1 MPNKVKK
8 KTRIM
13 RISNTPVMDLFG
25 RKQEEEL
32 VRMKVCIVQQGET
45 IDDLA
50 QRYGVTVQSLLLSN
64 ELEGNQSVTE
74 GQVIYIPKSI
84 AYKN

>member
-1 MPNKVKK
+1 MKK
-8 KTRIM
+8 ETADHDEKQLSI
-13 RISNTPVMDLFG
+13 MDLFG

-45 IDDLA
+45 LDDLA
-50 QRYGVTVQSLLLSN
+50 QRYDVTVQSILFSN
-64 ELEGNQSVTE
+64 ELESNQNVHE
-74 GQVIYIPKSI
+74 GQVIYIPKAV

>member
-1 MPNKVKK
+1 ME
-8 KTRIM
+8 
-13 RISNTPVMDLFG
+13 LFG

-45 IDDLA
+45 LEDLA
-50 QRYGVTVQSLLLSN
+50 QRYEVTVQSLLLSN
-64 ELEGNQSVTE
+64 ELESNQSVNE
-74 GQVIYIPKSI
+74 GQVIYIPKAI